1 MPSLSKTAINSVKV
15 MAPGRAEQKL
25 IGDYF
30 AELDSLILL
39 YQRKEK
45 KLRMFKQA
53 LLNNMFV

>member
-1 MPSLSKTAINSVKV
+1 
-15 MAPGRAEQKL
+15 MAPKRAEQKL